1 MALAKYRETMSN
13 LALDHLLT
21 RRSVS
26 ANSLAE
32 PGPTAAELEQILT
45 AAARVPDH
53 KKLVPWRFV
62 LFQGTAREA
71 IGHVLAAVCGA
82 EEKDPG
88 AFRLQNEAKR
98 FLRAPIVIAVVSRVT
113 KNPAAPEWE
122 QILSAGA
129 VCQNLIVAATAL
141 GFGAQWITEWYAYS
155 DGVRAALGLADNER
169 IAGFVYIGT
178 AKEKPEERERPRLAD
193 IVTSWRS

>member
-1 MALAKYRETMSN
+1 MSN

-71 IGHVLAAVCGA
+71 IGQVLAAVCGA

>member
-1 MALAKYRETMSN
+1 MVLAKSCEPMSN
-13 LALDHLLT
+13 PTLDLLLS

-26 ANSLAE
+26 ANNLTE
-32 PGPTAAELEQILT
+32 PGPTAAELEQVLT

-62 LFQGTAREA
+62 LFEGAARESF
-71 IGHVLAAVCGA
+71 GQVLAEACRA
-82 EEKDPG
+82 EETDPG

-98 FLRAPIVIAVVSRVT
+98 FLRAPIVIAVISRVT
-113 KNPAAPEWE
+113 DNPVAPEWE

-129 VCQNLIVAATAL
+129 ACQNLIVAATAL

-155 DGVRAALGLADNER
+155 QGVRSALGLADNER
-169 IAGFVYIGT
+169 VAGFVYIGT
-178 AKEKPEERERPRLAD
+178 PKEKPEDRERPRLAD

>member
-1 MALAKYRETMSN
+1 MALAKNREFMSN
-13 LALDHLLT
+13 PTLDHLLT

-26 ANSLAE
+26 ANSLTE

-62 LFQGTAREA
+62 LFEGSARESF
-71 IGHVLAAVCGA
+71 GHVLAEVCRA
-82 EEKDPG
+82 EENDPG

-113 KNPAAPEWE
+113 QNPAAPEWE

-129 VCQNLIVAATAL
+129 VCQNLIVAATSL
-141 GFGAQWITEWYAYS
+141 GYGAQWITEWYAYS
-155 DGVRAALGLADNER
+155 DGVRTALGLADNER
-169 IAGFVYIGT
+169 VAGFVYIGT
-178 AKEKPEERERPRLAD
+178 PKEKPEERERPRLAD